1 MKFKK
6 FTTIERAGK
15 NVSSS
20 NKMLSMTQQQPF
32 LVVILSDNSSSAFC
46 QCHAIKSYHDD
57 ERSEDEALQ
66 QSKDPDRRSEDT
78 NDIFT

>member
-6 FTTIERAGK
+6 FTTIERAGT
-15 NVSSS
+15 NIFQ
-20 NKMLSMTQQQPF
+20 MLSMTQQQPF

-66 QSKDPDRRSEDT
+66 QYEDPDRRSED
-78 NDIFT
+78 